1 MRLLR
6 INTRARFLLSHA
18 LLLSFLLPH
27 PTFGQTAAQT
37 PPAATPPQ
45 DDVLRINTSLVQT
58 DVIVL
63 DKQGR
68 SVKGLSKEQFELLV
82 DGQPQEIS
90 FFESVETGSL
100 RESAQLAA
108 ARGTG
113 GAPNAA
119 QPAFA
124 LARPSAGRSFIFY
137 VDDLHLTPEGVQR
150 ARDLLNNFVSGMGED
165 DQALV
170 ISPSGQV
177 GFLQQLTDNRAA
189 LKLAVSRLKYQA
201 QAAPLT
207 TGRRQ
212 MTVYEALAIDRN
224 QRNVIDYKAKEYI
237 DDMGLTRAPS
247 DTPSALPRSSA
258 PGQVD
263 APRVTGTD
271 QNNRQLTAEMAIK
284 AEARVIMQ
292 HANDVSDGVLGSLEF
307 VARGAGTLP
316 GRKLFF
322 FISDGFVLDPRGAH
336 SAERLQRVIDTAAR
350 SGVAIYTVD
359 TKGLSVGN
367 VTASQDVFSDIAIG
381 SSPGAPLNA
390 SADASSIS
398 FANDSASKEILRTLA
413 ADTGGRAILNRNDLE
428 SGVNNILK
436 ETEAYYVLAWRP
448 RATVDS
454 GKPKFTTLKVGL
466 KGRPDL
472 RVLSR
477 GGFYTAPPAPIAS
490 DTKPVVAKDSKGAP
504 LKPSEAELRAAISSA
519 FPRRQLGV
527 SAYTSYSNESGDAYK
542 IVTFADLSNYQV
554 APGAGGKAAG
564 DVDFYVTLL
573 NSEGKAVTSVGQKVN
588 IAESSQQPF
597 RVAATL
603 PNLLPPGLYQVRVAA
618 RDAQSGRVGSSF
630 QWLDIPKF
638 KPGELALSNPLLAE
652 ITGKAG
658 ETPALSVERR
668 FSRKSDMLIQMFIYN
683 AGAAGALDV
692 AVTMQ
697 VLQGGKQLIAAPPQ
711 PIQTAGVADPT
722 RLPYGAQIPLA
733 GFPPGRYTLK
743 LTVND
748 RSAKANASQQ
758 INFTVE

>member
-1 MRLLR
+1 MRLR
-6 INTRARFLLSHA
+6 INTRVRFLLSCA
-18 LLLSFLLPH
+18 LLPSLLLPH
-27 PTFGQTAAQT
+27 LALGQTAQT
-37 PPAATPPQ
+37 PPTTAQQQ
-45 DDVLRINTSLVQT
+45 DEVLRINTSLVQT

-68 SVKGLSKEQFELLV
+68 SVKGLSKGDFELLV

-90 FFESVETGSL
+90 FFENVETGSL

-108 ARGTG
+108 ARG
-113 GAPNAA
+113 A
-119 QPAFA
+119 QTAST
-124 LARPSAGRSFIFY
+124 LARPSAGRSFIFF
-137 VDDLHLTPEGVQR
+137 VDDLHLAPEGVQR
-150 ARDLLNNFVSGMGED
+150 ARDLLNNFVSEMGED

-170 ISPSGQV
+170 ISPSGQI
-177 GFLQQLTDNRAA
+177 GFLQQLTDNKAA

-212 MTVYEALAIDRN
+212 MTVYEALAIERN
-224 QRNVIDYKAKEYI
+224 QRNVIDYKAKEYM

-247 DTPSALPRSSA
+247 DTPSAAPRSSA

-271 QNNRQLTAEMAIK
+271 QNNRQLTAEMAVK

-292 HANDVSDGVLGSLEF
+292 HANDISEGVLGSLEF
-307 VARGAGTLP
+307 VTRGAGTLP

-322 FISDGFVLDPRGAH
+322 FISDGFVLDTRGAR
-336 SAERLQRVIDTAAR
+336 STERLQRVIDTAAR

-381 SSPGAPLNA
+381 STPGSALNA
-390 SADASSIS
+390 STDASTIS
-398 FANDSASKEILRTLA
+398 FANDAASKEILRTLA

-428 SGVNNILK
+428 SGVNKILK

-448 RATVDS
+448 QTTVDS

-477 GGFYTAPPAPIAS
+477 SGFYTAPPPPLPS
-490 DTKPVVAKDSKGAP
+490 DAKPVVAKDSKGVA
-504 LKPSEAELRAAISSA
+504 LKPSEAELRAAISAA

-527 SAYTSYSNESGDAYK
+527 SAYTSYANESGDTYK
-542 IVTFADLSNYQV
+542 IVTFADLSNYEV
-554 APGAGGKAAG
+554 TPGAGGKAG

-597 RVAATL
+597 RVGATL
-603 PNLLPPGLYQVRVAA
+603 PNMLPPGLYQVRVAA
-618 RDAQSGRVGSSF
+618 RDAKSGRVGSAF

-652 ITGKAG
+652 ITGKPG

-683 AGAAGALDV
+683 AGRTGTPDV
-692 AVTMQ
+692 TVTMQ
-697 VLQGGKQLIAAPPQ
+697 VLQGGKQIIATPPQ
-711 PIQTAGVADPT
+711 PVQAAGVADTT

-743 LTVND
+743 LVAND
-748 RSAKANASQQ
+748 RSAKTSASQQ
-758 INFTVE
+758 INFTLE